1 MTKEITNIIG
11 ELVSRID
18 NVCIGIFDSA
28 TARTMI
34 CDTKYLRVGKYVTN
48 DTGDKY
54 MVTKVVEDEYIEVK
68 PDLLGSP
75 DLEGKIYL
83 PAPFYI
89 SGTKYATNREWT
101 ISTNDLTSK
110 TPLAW
115 LLELIRL
122 EKQGRGSSVNWRSDL
137 RMFFLDETD
146 IQNYYTK
153 DHRDNVVEPM
163 SRLAE
168 LFMEVID
175 EDRTF
180 ETIDDYELVTFSRF
194 GVETD
199 RGMFENILDA
209 NLSGVEL
216 RITLGKYKANCH
228 CEN

>member
-1 MTKEITNIIG
+1 MTKEVTNIIG
-11 ELVSRID
+11 ELVAKID
-18 NVCIGIFDSA
+18 NVCIGIYDPA
-28 TARTMI
+28 TTFTMI
-34 CDTKYLRVGKYVTN
+34 CDTKYLRVGKKVTN
-48 DTGDKY
+48 EAGDEY
-54 MVTKVVEDEYIEVK
+54 MVIKVVEDEYIEVE
-68 PDLLGSP
+68 PIMVGSP
-75 DLEGKIYL
+75 DLQGKIFL
-83 PAPFYI
+83 PPPFYI
-89 SGTKYATNREWT
+89 SGTKMATNREWT
-101 ISTNDLTSK
+101 ISTSDMTSK

-122 EKQGRGSSVNWRSDL
+122 EKQGRESSVNWRSDL
-137 RMFFLDETD
+137 RLFFLDETD

-168 LFMEVID
+168 LFMEVVNND
-175 EDRTF
+175 KTF

-216 RITLGKYKANCH
+216 KVTLGKYNANCH
-228 CEN
+228 CVN

>member
-11 ELVSRID
+11 ELVAKID
-18 NVCIGIFDSA
+18 NVCIGIYDSV
-28 TARTMI
+28 TTFTMI
-34 CDTKYLRVGKYVTN
+34 CDTKYLRVGKKVTN
-48 DTGDKY
+48 EAGDEY
-54 MVTKVVEDEYIEVK
+54 MVTKVVEDEYIEVT
-68 PDLLGSP
+68 PLLVGSP
-75 DLEGKIYL
+75 NLDGKIYL
-83 PAPFYI
+83 PPPFYI
-89 SGTKYATNREWT
+89 SGTKMATNREWT
-101 ISTNDLTSK
+101 ISTSDMTSK

-163 SRLAE
+163 SRLAQ
-168 LFMEVID
+168 LFMKVID
-175 EDRTF
+175 EDLTF
-180 ETIDDYELVTFSRF
+180 ESIDDYELITFSRF
-194 GVETD
+194 GVETE

-216 RITLGKYKANCH
+216 RLTLGKYKGNCH

>member
-11 ELVSRID
+11 ELVAKID
-18 NVCIGIFDSA
+18 NVCIGIYDSV
-28 TARTMI
+28 TTFTMI
-34 CDTKYLRVGKYVTN
+34 CDTKYLRVGK
-48 DTGDKY
+48 K
-54 MVTKVVEDEYIEVK
+54 VTKVVEDEYIEVT
-68 PDLLGSP
+68 PLLVGSP
-75 DLEGKIYL
+75 NLDGKIYL
-83 PAPFYI
+83 PPPFYI
-89 SGTKYATNREWT
+89 SGTKMATNREWT
-101 ISTNDLTSK
+101 ISTSDMTSK

-163 SRLAE
+163 SRLAQ
-168 LFMEVID
+168 LFMKVID
-175 EDRTF
+175 EDLTF
-180 ETIDDYELVTFSRF
+180 ESIDDYELITFSRF
-194 GVETD
+194 GVETE

-216 RITLGKYKANCH
+216 RLTLGKYKGNCH

>member
-1 MTKEITNIIG
+1 MTKEVTNIIG
-11 ELVSRID
+11 ELVAKID
-18 NVCIGIFDSA
+18 NVCIGIYDPA
-28 TARTMI
+28 TTLTMI
-34 CDTKYLRVGKYVTN
+34 CDTKYLRVGKKVTN
-48 DTGDKY
+48 EAGDEY
-54 MVTKVVEDEYIEVK
+54 MVIKVVEDEYIEVE
-68 PDLLGSP
+68 PIMVGSP
-75 DLEGKIYL
+75 DLQGKIFL
-83 PAPFYI
+83 PPPFYI
-89 SGTKYATNREWT
+89 SGTKMATNREWT
-101 ISTNDLTSK
+101 ISTSDMTSK

-122 EKQGRGSSVNWRSDL
+122 EKQGRESSVNWRSDL
-137 RMFFLDETD
+137 RLFFLDETD

-168 LFMEVID
+168 LFMEVVNND
-175 EDRTF
+175 KTF

-216 RITLGKYKANCH
+216 RVTLGKYNANCH
-228 CEN
+228 CVN